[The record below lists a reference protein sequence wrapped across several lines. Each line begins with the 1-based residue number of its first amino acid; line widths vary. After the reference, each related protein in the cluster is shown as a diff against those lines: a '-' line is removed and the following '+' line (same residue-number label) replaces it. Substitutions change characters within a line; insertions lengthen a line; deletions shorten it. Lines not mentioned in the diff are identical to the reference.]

1 MWIVAVL
8 GLGIVAF
15 SLLTSRSKAT
25 RAQLEQQRRLANE
38 LAALRCDLDN
48 AVREAQHWFAMDL
61 AKPAWDAIADAF
73 AILEVLKG
81 RLERDEWTQLQT
93 ALLAAIPRAI
103 DNAIDA
109 RPAVKPRV
117 RRLRRKSRNVFA

>member
-1 MWIVAVL
+1 MWIVAAL

-25 RAQLEQQRRLANE
+25 RVQLEQQRRLANE

-48 AVREAQHWFAMDL
+48 AVREAQRWFAMDL

-73 AILEVLKG
+73 AILEVLKC

-93 ALLAAIPRAI
+93 ALLAAIPRAL
-103 DNAIDA
+103 DA
-109 RPAVKPRV
+109 RPTVKPRV
-117 RRLRRKSRNVFA
+117 RRVRRKSRNVFA